1 MMERL
6 PPPASGGRRR
16 RLDVALTEAGL
27 APTRE
32 VARRLILA
40 GQVTVEGRV
49 VRKPGASIPPGSTLR
64 VTGPLPRYVSRGGEK
79 LEAALTAFPVR
90 VEGVVAMD
98 AGASTGGF
106 TDCLLQHGARLVYAI
121 DVGQGQLAPKLR
133 ADPRVRVLE
142 RTNIRYLTPELL
154 GGELPELATIDVSFI
169 SLKLVLPA
177 VGRLLKPGGQV
188 IALVKPQFE
197 AGRGRVGKKG
207 VIRDPRVHREVLY
220 RWGETARE
228 QGFFLLGLIASPLLG
243 SEGNREFLAWL
254 GWSGLPSPA
263 SGEPASRTGEPALP
277 AMGAGAGGLS
287 LDEWR
292 QRCDAVIGG
301 GPEQGERTG
310 PEHET

>member
-1 MMERL
+1 M
-6 PPPASGGRRR
+6 
-16 RLDVALTEAGL
+16 ALTEAGL

-32 VARRLILA
+32 VARSLILA

-49 VRKPGASIPPGSTLR
+49 VHKPGASVPPGSSLR

-79 LEAALTAFPVR
+79 LEAALAAFPVR
-90 VEGVVAMD
+90 VEGAVAID
-98 AGASTGGF
+98 VGASTGGF

-177 VGRLLKPGGQV
+177 VGRLLKPDGQV

-207 VIRDPRVHREVLY
+207 VVRDPRVHREVLY
-220 RWGETARE
+220 RWGEIARE

-254 GWSGLPSPA
+254 GWPGPA
-263 SGEPASRTGEPALP
+263 SPVTGEPASRIEEPGMPVLAG
-277 AMGAGAGGLS
+277 GAEGLS
-287 LDEWR
+287 LEEWR
-292 QRCDAVIGG
+292 QRCDAVTGG
-301 GPEQGERTG
+301 GPEPGERARPRTQDIAG
-310 PEHET
+310 EGSR